1 MVKKIKLIDFKD
13 LLTVDYAPGM
23 DPLIKRNAKK
33 RKQDVE
39 TGSNAEYSSTYAPNE
54 RISTIENYG
63 TQTQRL
69 MSPLQKVRQDKEK
82 DDRDRYGKI
91 KAGVLPR
98 SNKKISTE
106 TSEAVAPGGKAPKPV
121 SGTAAQAYI
130 DGGKHAANVSMG
142 REGKHNVIKS
152 PNSKKHIHVFTY
164 EEFEELMDQF
174 LDEAVLTPQQR
185 RLKAMQFKRMRA
197 KIELGQ
203 KRSKTRFADPKRLL
217 NRAKVAAR
225 KAVFNKLTK
234 GMTKDELSFQRRQ
247 EIEKRMDTPGM
258 KIRIQRLA
266 IKMIPKERQAE
277 IQRHAQAAAS
287 NK

>member
-82 DDRDRYGKI
+82 DDRDRDGKI

-98 SNKKISTE
+98 SKGP
-106 TSEAVAPGGKAPKPV
+106 SEAVAPGGKAPKPV
-121 SGTAAQAYI
+121 SGKAAQAYI
-130 DGGKHAANVSMG
+130 DGGKHAADVTMG
-142 REGKHNVIKS
+142 REGKHGVIKS
-152 PNSKKHIHVFTY
+152 PNSKKHVHVFTY
-164 EEFEELMDQF
+164 ESVEDIEE
-174 LDEAVLTPQQR
+174 ALTPQQR
-185 RLKAMQFKRMRA
+185 RTRAMGMRRIQA
-197 KIELGQ
+197 KISLG
-203 KRSKTRFADPKRLL
+203 RDRAARRFADPERLK
-217 NRAKVAAR
+217 NRAHKEAR
-225 KAVFNKLTK
+225 SFIFRRLSK
-234 GMTKDELSFQRRQ
+234 GASKEELSYQRRQ
-247 EIEKRMDTPGM
+247 DIEKRMDTPQM
-258 KIRIQRLA
+258 KKRIDMLA
-266 IKMIPKERQAE
+266 TKLLKKVRAAE
-277 IQRHAQAAAS
+277 IQRHQKS
-287 NK
+287 GQQSQND